1 MLIAEQV
8 YTLVGEASDSI
19 DRAHEGDVCRRKHV
33 AKSGTSTPAQ
43 SGAIGEA
50 KEEEGEIHLSAKS
63 VCTARTTI
71 RINTNDVV
79 TPGEA
84 RKSIPSPPFRGDRTM

>member
-19 DRAHEGDVCRRKHV
+19 DRAHEGDVCRRQHV

-50 KEEEGEIHLSAKS
+50 KEEEIHLLAKS
-63 VCTARTTI
+63 VCTATTTI

-84 RKSIPSPPFRGDRTM
+84 RKNIPSPPFRGDRTM